1 MIYAIIGAVI
11 ALALGIYFCLPALTL
26 ASGSFW
32 IASFAFL
39 LVIGSILGL
48 GKKEKAGILLSIGT
62 KVSLSPIGQPANAV
76 QEAVLPV
83 QNIATT
89 PSRTPEM
96 VDGEAN
102 SEATA

>member
-1 MIYAIIGAVI
+1 MLFRSMEGTT
-11 ALALGIYFCLPALTL
+11 YFYVQLDGEMMYYELSAMDNKQ
-26 ASGSFW
+26 A
-32 IASFAFL
+32 
-39 LVIGSILGL
+39 
-48 GKKEKAGILLSIGT
+48 ILLSIGT